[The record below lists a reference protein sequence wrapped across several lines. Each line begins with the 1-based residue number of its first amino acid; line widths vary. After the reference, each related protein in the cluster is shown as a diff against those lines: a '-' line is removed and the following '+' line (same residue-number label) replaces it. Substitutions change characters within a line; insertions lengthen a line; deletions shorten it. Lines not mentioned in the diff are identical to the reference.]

1 MALGD
6 DVIRAER
13 TIYTKLKW
21 AAGIV
26 SSFAILAGA
35 VAWAGDTRWA
45 KIEDVRAWDSNVVA
59 QIKHSTDY
67 LRKQALEDKI
77 YEITVIPEA
86 KRTDTQ
92 RALLDRAKRQ
102 LEDIN
107 RGYPMER

>member
-1 MALGD
+1 VELEK
-6 DVIRAER
+6 AER
-13 TIYTKLKW
+13 TIYFKMKW

-26 SSFAILAGA
+26 SSFAIMAGA

-45 KIEDVRAWDSNVVA
+45 KIEDVRTWDRSVVE
-59 QIKHSTDY
+59 QIRHSADY

-107 RGYPMER
+107 RGFPVER